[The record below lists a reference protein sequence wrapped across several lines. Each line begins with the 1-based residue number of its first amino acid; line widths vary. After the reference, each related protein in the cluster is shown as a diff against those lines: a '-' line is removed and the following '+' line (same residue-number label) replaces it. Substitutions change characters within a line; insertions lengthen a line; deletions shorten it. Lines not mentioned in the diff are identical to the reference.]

1 MYGAQRHAVESMKN
15 HLINGHGCLV
25 ISGTDGY
32 ATTELKNLGIEV
44 ITIGSLRNSY
54 NPILDFQAIK
64 AIIKIINEYKPH
76 LVISHSSKAGVIA
89 RIACYNTK
97 TPNIF
102 TVQGWP
108 FEEGTPKLQKII
120 AICIERL
127 LIPFSDSYMCVSE
140 YTRKFGLSKLPLKKE
155 RLYVC
160 PNMHPSNKVTPSYTK
175 NHTYNILMVA
185 GFREQKDH
193 ITALKALLILKESNT
208 MPKIHFTFAGDGPK
222 RNEIEAFILKNNLRE
237 FVTLAGET
245 KEIEKFYDQADIVI
259 LPTFY
264 EGLPLSLLEAL
275 QKAKPLIATDTGGI
289 NEIIFD
295 GINGHLLKLKDAESL
310 ANHILSYYKENKI
323 PQLSANA
330 KKVYDTYFSYEI
342 IAYTLNEVINKALSN
357 SKFTASSQLNS

>member
-15 HLINGHGCLV
+15 HLLNGHECMA
-25 ISGTDGY
+25 IAGTDGY

-44 ITIGSLRNSY
+44 VTIGSLRNSY
-54 NPILDFQAIK
+54 NPILDYQAKK
-64 AIIKIINEYKPH
+64 AIIKIIKEYKPQ

-89 RIACYNTK
+89 RIACYATK

-120 AICIERL
+120 ATFIERL
-127 LIPFSDSYMCVSE
+127 LIPYSDSYMCVSE
-140 YTRKFGLSKLPLKKE
+140 YTRKFGLSKLPLKQE

-160 PNMHPSNKVTPSYTK
+160 PNMHPSHNVTSSGTK
-175 NHTYNILMVA
+175 NLTYNVLMVA
-185 GFREQKDH
+185 GFRGQKDH
-193 ITALKALLILKESNT
+193 ITALKALLILKESST
-208 MPKIHFTFAGDGPK
+208 LPKIHFTFAGDGPK
-222 RNEIEAFILKNNLRE
+222 RTEIEGFILQNNLGE
-237 FVTLAGET
+237 LVTLIGET
-245 KEIEKFYDQADIVI
+245 KEIEMYYDRADIVI

-275 QKAKPLIATDTGGI
+275 QKSKPLIATDTGGI

-295 GINGHLLKLKDAESL
+295 GINGHLLKLRDAQSL
-310 ANHILSYYKENKI
+310 ANHILEYYKEDRI
-323 PQLSANA
+323 AQLSTNA

-342 IAYTLNEVINKALSN
+342 IANTLNEVINKAIAN
-357 SKFTASSQLNS
+357 SMFTDNAQLRN